1 MYARRP
7 KTTASPSRE
16 RVLGAVR
23 LLLDEG
29 VFHSSSVEQIAA
41 RAGVS
46 RATLYQHFGSR
57 LGLVDAMC
65 EVMDANPA
73 LIALRD
79 TDDVHVFLER
89 VTEFWAAEEK
99 LLGQFYGIVAVDPA
113 ARDFIDRQVRDR
125 YGELRRLL
133 GRYERGDEA
142 TFAAFAVLTSFET
155 YIELRRRSGRSKRD
169 VVATLQ
175 RLADVLLGDPSI

>member
-1 MYARRP
+1 V
-7 KTTASPSRE
+7 RE
-16 RVLGAVR
+16 
-23 LLLDEG
+23 LLEEG
-29 VFHSSSVEQIAA
+29 VFHESSVEQIAA

-79 TDDVHVFLER
+79 TDDVHKFLER
-89 VTEFWAAEEK
+89 VTDFWAAEET
-99 LLGQFYGIVAVDPA
+99 LVAQFYGIVAVDPA
-113 ARDFIDRQVRDR
+113 ARDFVGRQARDR

-133 GRYERGDEA
+133 GLHGRDDA
-142 TFAAFAVLTSFET
+142 TTFAAFAVLTSFET
-155 YIELRRRSGRSKRD
+155 YLELRRRDGRSKRD

-175 RLADVLLGDPSI
+175 RLADLVLAAER

>member
-16 RVLGAVR
+16 RVLAAVR

-89 VTEFWAAEEK
+89 VTEFWAVEEN
-99 LLGQFYGIVAVDPA
+99 LLVQFYGIVAVDPA

-125 YGELRRLL
+125 YAELRRLL
-133 GRYERGDEA
+133 ARYERDDET
-142 TFAAFAVLTSFET
+142 TFASFAVLTSFET
-155 YIELRRRSGRSKRD
+155 YLELRRRSGRSKAD

-175 RLADVLLGDPSI
+175 RLADVWLAL